1 MPGNSG
7 EMTRSLAGPAKPL
20 ADVAQ
25 AIAPLQVRRMGPA
38 FGLEPLP
45 FLVED
50 VAFRIHADP

>member
-1 MPGNSG
+1 MA
-7 EMTRSLAGPAKPL
+7 RSVAGTAEPL

-25 AIAPLQVRRMGPA
+25 AKAPLQVRRVGPA

>member
-7 EMTRSLAGPAKPL
+7 EMARGLARPAEPL

-25 AIAPLQVRRMGPA
+25 AIAPVEVCRIGPA

>member
-1 MPGNSG
+1 MAGDSG
-7 EMTRSLAGPAKPL
+7 EMARSVAGTAEPL

-25 AIAPLQVRRMGPA
+25 AKAPLQVRRVGPA